1 MKTLRPVCRLFT
13 AALLCS
19 LTGCYDRF
27 TWNYADFKEL
37 APTGTAILE
46 EAEFN
51 EAERTLALEKVV
63 ARGKEKDLAY
73 TINAG
78 DALAIRV
85 YSHPDLSLD
94 KTLVTTDG
102 NIGMVLIGEI
112 KVAGMTLEQASQ
124 ALEKALSVYIRNP
137 KVGLSP
143 LEIHSETATIVGA
156 VNSAGI
162 YTIANGM
169 KLADIFALAG
179 GSSTRLYDGQVL
191 DAADF
196 DHSVF
201 IRDGEIVPIDF
212 AKAIEQGDPLHNL
225 ELHKGDYVYIAAKD
239 DTMVYLLGDVKSP
252 QRRIW
257 TKGTGLLELLAT
269 CGWVNETY
277 WPHAIILRGGVAKPK
292 LYKVDLDGIL
302 QGRKPNLLLEP
313 GDIVYI
319 PHDDISEY
327 NVFIRK
333 LFPTAQLLNLI
344 STPMF
349 WYSRF

>member
-1 MKTLRPVCRLFT
+1 MKALHHVCRIFT
-13 AALLCS
+13 AALLFS
-19 LTGCYDRF
+19 LTGCYDRL
-27 TWNYADFKEL
+27 TSNYSDFKEL
-37 APTGTAILE
+37 SPSGTAVLE
-46 EAEFN
+46 ETEFN
-51 EAERTLALEKVV
+51 ESERMLALEKIVE
-63 ARGKEKDLAY
+63 RGKEKEQAY

-78 DALAIRV
+78 DAVSITV
-85 YSHPDLSLD
+85 YNHPDLSIG

-112 KVAGMTLEQASQ
+112 KVAGLTLERASK
-124 ALEKALSVYIRNP
+124 ALEMALSQYIRNP
-137 KVGLSP
+137 KVGISP

-162 YTIANGM
+162 YTISNGM
-169 KLADIFALAG
+169 RLVDIFAQAG
-179 GSSTRLYDGQVL
+179 GSASRLYDGQVL

-196 DHSVF
+196 AHSVF

-212 AKAIEQGDPLHNL
+212 AKAIEQGDQLHNL
-225 ELHKGDYVYIAAKD
+225 ELHKGDYIYIAAKD
-239 DTMVYLLGDVKSP
+239 DAMVYLIGDVKSP

-269 CGWVNETY
+269 CGWLNETY

-302 QGRKPNLLLEP
+302 QGKKPNLLLEP

-333 LFPTAQLLNLI
+333 LFPTMQLINMI

-349 WYSRF
+349 WYSKF

>member
-1 MKTLRPVCRLFT
+1 MKALCQVCRIFT
-13 AALLCS
+13 AALLCA

-27 TWNYADFKEL
+27 TYNYADFKEL
-37 APTGTAILE
+37 APTGSAILE
-46 EAEFN
+46 ETEFN
-51 EAERTLALEKVV
+51 DTERNIVLEKVI
-63 ARGKEKDLAY
+63 ARGKEKEQVY

-78 DALAIRV
+78 DTVSITV
-85 YSHPDLSLD
+85 YNHPDLSISH
-94 KTLVTTDG
+94 TLVTTDG

-112 KVAGMTLEQASQ
+112 KVAGLTLDQASKTI
-124 ALEKALSVYIRNP
+124 EKALSQYIRNP

-156 VNSAGI
+156 VNSSGT
-162 YTIANGM
+162 YTISNGM
-169 KLADIFALAG
+169 RLVDLFAQAG
-179 GSSTRLYDGQVL
+179 GSATRLYDGQNL

-201 IRDGEIVPIDF
+201 IRNGEIIPIDF
-212 AKAIEQGDPLHNL
+212 ARAIQQGDPLHNL
-225 ELHKGDYVYIAAKD
+225 EIYKGDYIYIAAKD
-239 DTMVYLLGDVKSP
+239 DAMVYLIGDVKNP
-252 QRRIW
+252 QRRVW
-257 TKGTGLLELLAT
+257 TQGTGLLELLAAT
-269 CGWVNETY
+269 GWVNETY
-277 WPHAIILRGGVAKPK
+277 WPHVIILRGGVAKPK

-313 GDIVYI
+313 GDIVYV

-333 LFPTAQLLNLI
+333 LFPTMQLINMI

-349 WYSRF
+349 WYSKF

>member
-1 MKTLRPVCRLFT
+1 MNVLRPVCRIFA

-19 LTGCYDRF
+19 LTGCYDRL
-27 TWNYADFKEL
+27 TCNYADFKEL

-46 EAEFN
+46 ESEFSD
-51 EAERTLALEKVV
+51 AERDLALQKIV
-63 ARGKEKDLAY
+63 ARDKEREQAY

-78 DALAIRV
+78 DKLSITV
-85 YSHPDLSLD
+85 YNHPDLSINQ
-94 KTLVTTDG
+94 TLVTTDG

-112 KVAGMTLEQASQ
+112 NVAGLTLDQASKK
-124 ALEKALSVYIRNP
+124 LEKALSVYIRNP

-156 VNSAGI
+156 VGSAGI
-162 YTIANGM
+162 YTISNGM
-169 KLADIFALAG
+169 KLADLYAQAG
-179 GSSTRLYDGQVL
+179 GSATRLYDGQVL

-196 DHSVF
+196 SHSVF
-201 IRDGEIVPIDF
+201 IRNGEIVPIDF
-212 AKAIEQGDPLHNL
+212 AKAIEQGDPLHNI
-225 ELHKGDYVYIAAKD
+225 ELYKGDYVYIAAKD
-239 DTMVYLLGDVKSP
+239 DPMVYLIGDVKSP

-269 CGWVNETY
+269 SGWVNETY
-277 WPHAIILRGGVAKPK
+277 WPHVIIMRGGVSKPK

-302 QGRKPNLLLEP
+302 QGKKPNLLLEP
-313 GDIVYI
+313 GDIVYV

-333 LFPTAQLLNLI
+333 LFPTMQLINMI

-349 WYSRF
+349 WYSKF

>member
-1 MKTLRPVCRLFT
+1 MKTLRKACPIFA

-27 TWNYADFKEL
+27 SYNYADFKEL
-37 APTGTAILE
+37 SPSGSAILE
-46 EAEFN
+46 ETEFN
-51 EAERTLALEKVV
+51 ETERALALEEIIAHDQK
-63 ARGKEKDLAY
+63 KEQTY

-78 DALAIRV
+78 DTLSITV
-85 YSHPDLSLD
+85 YNHPDLSVS

-112 KVAGMTLEQASQ
+112 KVAGLTLDQASK
-124 ALEKALSVYIRNP
+124 ALEKALAVYIRNP

-143 LEIHSETATIVGA
+143 LEIHSETATIIGA
-156 VNSAGI
+156 VNTPGI

-179 GSSTRLYDGQVL
+179 GSAVRRYDGQDL
-191 DAADF
+191 DAADY

-201 IRDGEIVPIDF
+201 VRNGKIVPIDF
-212 AKAIEQGDPLHNL
+212 TKAIELGDPLNNL
-225 ELHKGDYVYIAAKD
+225 EIRKGDYIYIAAKD
-239 DTMVYLLGDVKSP
+239 SSMVYLIGDVKNP
-252 QRRIW
+252 QRRVW
-257 TKGTGLLELLAT
+257 NQGTGLLELLAA

-277 WPHAIILRGGVAKPK
+277 WPHAIILRGGVSKPK

-333 LFPTAQLLNLI
+333 LFPTAQLLNMI

-349 WYSRF
+349 WYSKF